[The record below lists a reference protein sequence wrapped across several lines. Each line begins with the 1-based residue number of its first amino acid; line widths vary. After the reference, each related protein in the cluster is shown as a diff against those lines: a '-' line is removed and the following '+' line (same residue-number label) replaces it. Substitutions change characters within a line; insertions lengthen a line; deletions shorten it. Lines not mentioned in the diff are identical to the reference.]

1 MQIFLCQVL
10 YNWIRIQ
17 KEKKKRLKI
26 TIKKGEFIMAEI
38 IDNGHV
44 AQQHIPNGKINAGL
58 TLGK

>member
-1 MQIFLCQVL
+1 MSSIKQLNT
-10 YNWIRIQ
+10 YSKR
-17 KEKKKRLKI
+17 KKKRLKI